1 MKVLHMGNIANNAY
15 NNAKFLRRKGV
26 EADVLCHD
34 YRHVMGQPE
43 WEDATF
49 SGSVD
54 EFEPDWTSIDLGD
67 FCRPAWFK
75 QENIIKGSVFRKQL
89 FKGQFRIEN
98 LAYRLPMLWLWILI
112 SYLKCRRTGSSPTPC
127 MLDVWSHARY
137 RKRFEEWFDG
147 YDLIQAYS
155 TDPIDAWM
163 FSGDRPYVAFEH
175 GTMREIPFE
184 NSARGRLLSLAY
196 RQAGKVVITNPNV
209 VAAARR
215 LGLSKFLF
223 IPHPVD
229 ETKYRPLRTP
239 LRESL
244 VNRYQS
250 ELILFA
256 PSRHNWALKGND
268 ALLKAFARCIKS
280 FPGKLVLILNEW
292 GQEVAQSK
300 ALIEALGVG
309 DRIVWTPP
317 LNKMK
322 LIEYYNAADVVL
334 DQFTIG
340 TFGTVTPEAMACGKP
355 VMLYFA
361 REVHEWCY
369 GEMPP
374 VVSARTEEQ
383 IFAGLMELLGS
394 PGHRTAVGHASREW
408 IEKYHGWELVADRH
422 IEVYR
427 ELLSSS

>member
-1 MKVLHMGNIANNAY
+1 MKVLHVGNIANNAY
-15 NNAKFLRRKGV
+15 NNVKFLRRKGV

-34 YRHVMGQPE
+34 YRHVMAQPE

-49 SGSVD
+49 SGVVD
-54 EFEPDWTSIDLGD
+54 EYEPDWTSMDLGN
-67 FCRPAWFK
+67 FRRPAWFK
-75 QENIIKGSVFRKQL
+75 QETLCRGGILRKQL
-89 FKGQFRIEN
+89 FKGQFRMER
-98 LAYRLPMLWLWILI
+98 LAFQLPTLWFWLMTKHLEC
-112 SYLKCRRTGSSPTPC
+112 KRTGSSPTPR
-127 MLDVWSHARY
+127 MLDLWSHACH
-137 RKRFEEWFDG
+137 RKRFEEWFKG

-163 FSGDRPYVAFEH
+163 FADGRPYVAFEH

-184 NSARGRLLSLAY
+184 HSARGRLLTLAY
-196 RQAGKVVITNPNV
+196 RQAGKVVITNPDV
-209 VAAARR
+209 VAAAQR
-215 LGLSKFLF
+215 LGLKNFLF

-229 ETKYRPLRTP
+229 ETKYRPLHTS

-244 VNRYQS
+244 VDRYQAD
-250 ELILFA
+250 LILFA

-268 ALLKAFARCIKS
+268 VVLKAFARCIKS
-280 FPGKLVLILNEW
+280 FPGRLILILNEW
-292 GQEVAQSK
+292 GQEVEESK
-300 ALIEALGVG
+300 ALIETLGIGSRV
-309 DRIVWTPP
+309 VWTPP
-317 LNKMK
+317 LNKMM

-355 VMLYFA
+355 VMLHFS

-374 VVSARTEEQ
+374 VVSARTEDQ
-383 IFAGLMELLGS
+383 IFDRLMELLSS
-394 PGHRTAVGHASREW
+394 PGHRAALGQASREW
-408 IEKYHGWELVADRH
+408 VEKYHGWELVADRH

-427 ELLSSS
+427 ELLQR